1 MKVVLFCGGMG
12 LRLRDEAHN
21 TPKPLA
27 RIGSRPIPWHLMKYY
42 AHYGHKD
49 FILCLGY
56 RGEAFKDYFLNYA
69 ETHSN
74 DFVLS
79 RGGRQVDLCSRD
91 IDDWTIRFVDTGL
104 HSNIGTRL
112 KAVQE
117 HLADEEVFLAN
128 YSDGLSDLPLDTYLE
143 HFRQQGKTASFI
155 SVRNSAV
162 AHMVEAEEDGTVT
175 AIRSLSDS
183 QVRINGG
190 FFAFR
195 NKIFDYIAPGDEL
208 VVEPFERLMKERELI
223 AYRYDG
229 FWQCMDTF
237 KDKQM
242 LEEMAAQDAMPWQ
255 VWKSRSGRSDS
266 VA

>member
-12 LRLRDEAHN
+12 LRLRDDSQT

-27 RIGSRPIPWHLMKYY
+27 EIGNRPIIWHLMKYY
-42 AHYGHKD
+42 AHYGHTD

-56 RGEAFKDYFLNYA
+56 RAEAFKDYFLNYN

-79 RGGRQVDLCSRD
+79 DGGRHVELARSD
-91 IDDWTIRFVDTGL
+91 IEDWTIRFVDTGL
-104 HSNIGTRL
+104 HANIGMRL
-112 KAVQE
+112 KAVE
-117 HLADEEVFLAN
+117 KHLEGEKVFLAN

-143 HFRQQGKTASFI
+143 NFERKGKLASFV
-155 SVRNSAV
+155 SVANKSA
-162 AHMVEAEEDGTVT
+162 AHAVEAESDGTVT
-175 AIRSLSDS
+175 GVRALSNADI
-183 QVRINGG
+183 RINGG

-195 NKIFDYIAPGDEL
+195 NEIFDYIEPGDEL
-208 VVEPFERLMKERELI
+208 VLEPFERLIKERELV

-237 KDKQM
+237 KEKQM
-242 LEEMAAQDAMPWQ
+242 LEEMASREDMPWQ
-255 VWKSRSGRSDS
+255 PWKKDEDS
-266 VA
+266 ND

>member
-1 MKVVLFCGGMG
+1 MG

-27 RIGSRPIPWHLMKYY
+27 RIGSRPILWHLMKYY

-56 RGEAFKDYFLNYA
+56 RSEAFKDYFLNYA
-69 ETHSN
+69 ETYSN

-79 RGGRQVDLCSRD
+79 RGGRQVELCSRD

-112 KAVQE
+112 KAVEE
-117 HLADEEVFLAN
+117 HLAGEEVFLAN
-128 YSDGLSDLPLDTYLE
+128 YSDGLSDLPLDEYLE
-143 HFRQQGKTASFI
+143 RFQRHGRIASFV
-155 SVRNSAV
+155 SVRNNAV
-162 AHMVEAEEDGTVT
+162 SHLVESDPDGTVT

-183 QVRINGG
+183 DIRINGG

-195 NKIFDYIAPGDEL
+195 HQIFDYIEPGDEL
-208 VVEPFERLMKERELI
+208 VVEPFERLMKERQLV
-223 AYRYDG
+223 AHRHDG

-237 KDKQM
+237 KDKQA
-242 LEEMAAQDAMPWQ
+242 LEEMAAQDVMPWQ
-255 VWKSRSGRSDS
+255 VWRQRVGKR
-266 VA
+266 